1 MGELSD
7 GWHELN
13 GPYELVEVRGGQPVR
28 YSSLSR
34 EVPSADEARAI
45 CARIEA
51 TTGKRVRLESWE
63 IEEGDPRDSG
73 RSARVVV
80 LG

>member
-1 MGELSD
+1 MTELAD

-28 YSSLSR
+28 YSSLSH
-34 EVPSADEARAI
+34 EVPGDEEARAI

-51 TTGKRVRLESWE
+51 ATGRRVRLEAWE
-63 IEEGDPRDSG
+63 LEEGDPRDSG
-73 RSARVVV
+73 RSARVIV
-80 LG
+80 LR